1 MRCQG
6 MQARRGAW
14 APALRRPAL
23 VRSAAAPVAT
33 SAAPA
38 STASSAAP
46 SRPALRLRFGTK
58 NIPHPKKAHYGGE
71 DAYFVSEAGAGVAGI
86 ADGVGGWQEAGINP
100 ADYSRSLMK
109 VARQYLEECSTVAG
123 GTLSS
128 GEWLAGQRAGG
139 QPGGDALAAELAQRA
154 AAQAGSSGSGGAS
167 SSSSSVSSGDAFVAA
182 ASAARI
188 DIPPPLTSGD
198 ADGPRTAQ
206 EALDVAHRATQFP
219 GSSTACVLRL
229 DAARGTLDAANLGD
243 SGFLIV
249 RNGQLHFQSPAMQ
262 HFFDCPLQF
271 GMPPDT
277 DWAQDAAVFCL
288 EVQPGD
294 AIVMATDGLLDNL
307 PAEDIVRLAPP
318 SAAEVE
324 QAAAAMA
331 ELASQNA
338 ADPDFESPYSREAL
352 EEGYDLPWWEKL
364 TTSKFK
370 DGKFELGKLRG
381 GKMDDITVVCA
392 YVVQQ

>member
-1 MRCQG
+1 MAFGSSAACLLRHSSC
-6 MQARRGAW
+6 R
-14 APALRRPAL
+14 RRPLAGARCCARPL
-23 VRSAAAPVAT
+23 VAGAAAPVAT

-206 EALDVAHRATQFP
+206 VCAWV
-219 GSSTACVLRL
+219 
-229 DAARGTLDAANLGD
+229 
-243 SGFLIV
+243 
-249 RNGQLHFQSPAMQ
+249 
-262 HFFDCPLQF
+262 
-271 GMPPDT
+271 
-277 DWAQDAAVFCL
+277 
-288 EVQPGD
+288 GD
-294 AIVMATDGLLDNL
+294 AVTWHCHTQRA
-307 PAEDIVRLAPP
+307 
-318 SAAEVE
+318 
-324 QAAAAMA
+324 
-331 ELASQNA
+331 
-338 ADPDFESPYSREAL
+338 
-352 EEGYDLPWWEKL
+352 
-364 TTSKFK
+364 
-370 DGKFELGKLRG
+370 
-381 GKMDDITVVCA
+381 
-392 YVVQQ
+392 